1 MFVHDHSE
9 LWRTRRCVPERGFL
23 TTIQNMMDV
32 AKLSAY
38 LQMLAE
44 TLAGMIRDGRGGNK
58 PCEDILRMVIPQIH
72 RRRPPN
78 RHTLGLALV
87 IREQIRHYHTISL
100 PQPQS
105 IKKKKGQKKKTHPS
119 SPQPT
124 PSDSPSTRSSP
135 PHSGKTTSP
144 PPAHFAV

>member
-87 IREQIRHYHTISL
+87 IREQIRYYHTVSPALTHAL
-100 PQPQS
+100 PPTNAP
-105 IKKKKGQKKKTHPS
+105 IPKRGQ
-119 SPQPT
+119 
-124 PSDSPSTRSSP
+124 RRR
-135 PHSGKTTSP
+135 
-144 PPAHFAV
+144 FVAVPL